1 MVTEGPIRGVAPG
14 GVSVGVGSACR
25 AAADHLAA
33 DPALRPSIWLE
44 RGGRL
49 RCMAGKG
56 EWPGIGEIAVG
67 ADVVGATSSA
77 AVDHPGKG
85 SGGRGAG
92 AAFAHEPEVRAARL
106 TPADDAATEVAGH
119 GAAAMGVAAAH
130 AVRRV
135 CLPIR
140 CTGTV
145 VGLLAVEL
153 ARPLRAGDPERFRR
167 VADGLGRAIAELGGP
182 PAESAPQRLL
192 RHMASLSAL
201 DDPVAIAAAVLQAA
215 CELMGLESGAL
226 VDTAA
231 ETGAIGTAA
240 TGRAPLATTGPL
252 GELLAATPGA
262 IRLATDDGTA
272 HLVPLARLA
281 AAADHGAAARL
292 RAAGA
297 RTLVTVGLSASAGGR
312 GALLLAGM
320 AEAPGARGRAVSI
333 DDLELLELLAA
344 HAATCLRTADLVRSL
359 RERAATDPL
368 TGLGHHA
375 TFHEALARTHRRPQ
389 TAVVLV
395 DVDGF
400 KRVNDTHGH
409 QHGDHVLRSIAHALG
424 GALRRGDTL
433 YRVGGDEF
441 AALLAV
447 GDAGEAHDAG
457 LRLRAAVAAAELGV
471 TVSIG
476 VAVPQEGEPDGAV
489 LDRADRALYRVKDA
503 GRDGVAVA
511 PPEAPPVVPPV

>member
-1 MVTEGPIRGVAPG
+1 MVTDRPIRGVAPG
-14 GVSVGVGSACR
+14 GVSVGVGAACR
-25 AAADHLAA
+25 AAADHLAV
-33 DPALRPSIWLE
+33 DPALRPSVWLE

-49 RCMAGKG
+49 RCMATKG
-56 EWPGIGEIAVG
+56 EWAGTAGITPG

-77 AVDHPGKG
+77 AADHQGEG

-92 AAFAHEPEVRAARL
+92 ALFAGEPEVRAARL
-106 TPADDAATEVAGH
+106 TAPRADHPAMGVAGH
-119 GAAAMGVAAAH
+119 GAAAMGVVAAD
-130 AVRRV
+130 AVGRV

-140 CTGTV
+140 CDGAV

-153 ARPLRAGDPERFRR
+153 ARPLRAGDPEHFRR
-167 VADGLGRAIAELGGP
+167 VADELGAAIAALGGP

-201 DDPVAIAAAVLQAA
+201 DDPVAIAAAVLDAA
-215 CELMGLESGAL
+215 CELMGLASAAVVVAGA
-226 VDTAA
+226 
-231 ETGAIGTAA
+231 G
-240 TGRAPLATTGPL
+240 PLATTGPL
-252 GELLAATPGA
+252 GDLLAATPGA
-262 IRLATDDGTA
+262 VRLAADDGTA
-272 HLVPLARLA
+272 HLVPLDRPAT
-281 AAADHGAAARL
+281 AADHGAAARL

-297 RTLVTVGLSASAGGR
+297 RTLVTVGLGANAHAR
-312 GALLLAGM
+312 GALLLAG
-320 AEAPGARGRAVSI
+320 ASGRAVSI

-344 HAATCLRTADLVRSL
+344 HAATCMRTADLVRSL

-368 TGLGHHA
+368 TGLVHHA

-389 TAVVLV
+389 TAVALV

-409 QHGDHVLRSIAHALG
+409 QHGDHVLRSIAHALA

-433 YRVGGDEF
+433 YRIGGDEF

-447 GDAGEAHDAG
+447 GDPDEAIEAG

>member
-1 MVTEGPIRGVAPG
+1 
-14 GVSVGVGSACR
+14 
-25 AAADHLAA
+25 
-33 DPALRPSIWLE
+33 
-44 RGGRL
+44 
-49 RCMAGKG
+49 
-56 EWPGIGEIAVG
+56 
-67 ADVVGATSSA
+67 
-77 AVDHPGKG
+77 
-85 SGGRGAG
+85 
-92 AAFAHEPEVRAARL
+92 
-106 TPADDAATEVAGH
+106 
-119 GAAAMGVAAAH
+119 
-130 AVRRV
+130 
-135 CLPIR
+135 
-140 CTGTV
+140 
-145 VGLLAVEL
+145 
-153 ARPLRAGDPERFRR
+153 
-167 VADGLGRAIAELGGP
+167 
-182 PAESAPQRLL
+182 
-192 RHMASLSAL
+192 MASLSAL

-226 VDTAA
+226 VVTAA
-231 ETGAIGTAA
+231 ETGAIGAA
-240 TGRAPLATTGPL
+240 ALGRAPLATTGPL

-262 IRLATDDGTA
+262 IRLAADDGTA
-272 HLVPLARLA
+272 HLVPLARPA

-297 RTLVTVGLSASAGGR
+297 RTLVTVGLSANAGDR
-312 GALLLAGM
+312 GALLLAGTGTGT
-320 AEAPGARGRAVSI
+320 APGARGRAVSI

-409 QHGDHVLRSIAHALG
+409 QHGDHVLRSIAHALA

-447 GDAGEAHDAG
+447 GDPVEAHDAG
-457 LRLRAAVAAAELGV
+457 LRLRAAVAAADLGV

-476 VAVPQEGEPDGAV
+476 VAVPHEGEPDGAV

-503 GRDGVAVA
+503 GRDGVSVA